1 MAIATTADNPLLA
14 DHGLPEFGRL
24 EPQHVV
30 PAVQHT
36 IERARV
42 QLESLEQHLFPD
54 WDRTIALIEELD
66 RPFDY
71 AWKPVGH
78 LFGVKNSPELRTAYD
93 TVLPQVVEFG
103 LRVRQ
108 SEPLY
113 RALKGLRDGPEWD
126 RLDQAQQRIVTDR
139 ILEAELA
146 GIALPPDRQARFNKI
161 EQELSQLSTKYSNNV
176 LDATKAYGLEIT
188 DAAATEGWPP
198 SLRQLAAQAYNL
210 AHREAP
216 PPSSATPE
224 QGPWRITLEAPLYIP
239 FMEHCRRRDLRE
251 QVYRGFITRA
261 ATEPFD
267 NTPLIAQILR
277 LRREK
282 ARLLGYGNYAEISL
296 ARKMARGVAAVQDM
310 FQQLRM
316 ASWQPGQR
324 DLQDLVEFK
333 QQQGHSEPLQLWD
346 VPFWAERL
354 RESRYAY
361 TDEEIRPYFP
371 LERVLDGLF
380 ALLHRLFG
388 ITVRPTLGKT
398 SVWHPDV
405 RFYEVFDEE
414 DRPIAAFYL
423 DPYSRP
429 ENKRGGAWMDDCLGR
444 RCVDGHWQLPVAHL
458 VCNQTPPV
466 GDTPALMTFREVETL
481 FHEMGHGLQHM
492 LTRVDY
498 ADAAGIN
505 GIEWDAV
512 ELPSQFMENWCYHRP
527 TLMGMTRHY
536 QTGEPLPEEL
546 YQKIC
551 AARNYRAASQMLRQ
565 LLFGMTD
572 IELHTTF
579 DPDGKESAFDLQ
591 RRISEQTAVL
601 PLLPEDR
608 FLCSFQHIF
617 SGGYAAGYYS
627 YKWAEILSA
636 DAFGAFEEAG
646 LDNADA
652 VMETGRRFRDT
663 VLALGGSRHPMEVF
677 RMFRGR
683 EPRVEPLLRQQGL
696 LTDKSPG

>member
-1 MAIATTADNPLLA
+1 VTAELLDNPLLA
-14 DHGLPEFGRL
+14 EHGLPDFGRI
-24 EPQHVV
+24 EPAHVV
-30 PAVQHT
+30 PAVEQA
-36 IERARV
+36 IARAERELQAYEG
-42 QLESLEQHLFPD
+42 QFAPS
-54 WDRTIALIEELD
+54 WDRTIALVEELD
-66 RPFDY
+66 RPFEY

-93 TVLPQVVEFG
+93 TVLPRVVELG

-113 RALKGLRDGPEWD
+113 RALKDLRNSSEWE
-126 RLDQAQQRIVTDR
+126 RLDEAQQRIVTDR
-139 ILEAELA
+139 ITDAELA
-146 GIALPPDRQARFNKI
+146 GIGLPVEDRERFNQI
-161 EQELSQLSTKYSNNV
+161 EQELSQLSTQFTNHV
-176 LDATKAYGLEIT
+176 LDATKAYGLELT
-188 DAAATEGWPP
+188 DPAATDGWPT
-198 SLRQLAAQAYNL
+198 SLRQLAAQSYNQ
-210 AHREAP
+210 AHREDATP
-216 PPSSATPE
+216 PSATPE

-251 QVYRGFITRA
+251 GVYRAFITRA
-261 ATEPFD
+261 AAGPLD

-282 ARLLGYGNYAEISL
+282 SQLLGYENYAQVSL
-296 ARKMARGVAAVQDM
+296 VRKMASSVDAIQDM
-310 FQQLRM
+310 FRQLRE
-316 ASWQPGQR
+316 ASWEPGQR
-324 DLQDLVEFK
+324 DLKDLLDFK
-333 QQQGHSEPLQLWD
+333 HQQGDAEPIALWD

-354 RESRYAY
+354 RENRYAY

-371 LERVLDGLF
+371 MERVLDGLF
-380 ALLHRLFG
+380 ALLNRLFG
-388 ITVRPTLGKT
+388 IVVRPTVAKV

-405 RFYEVFDEE
+405 RFYQVFGD
-414 DRPIAAFYL
+414 DLPIAAFYL
-423 DPYSRP
+423 DPYSRA

-444 RCVDGHWQLPVAHL
+444 RRVNGHWQIPVAHL
-458 VCNQTPPV
+458 VCNQSPPV
-466 GDTPALMTFREVETL
+466 GDIPALMTFREVETL

-492 LTRVDY
+492 LTRVNHP
-498 ADAAGIN
+498 DAAGIN

-527 TLMGMTRHY
+527 TLMGMTGHY
-536 QTGEPLPEEL
+536 QTGEPLPEDL

-572 IELHTTF
+572 IELHTAF
-579 DPDGKESAFDLQ
+579 DPDGSETAFDVQ
-591 RRISEQTAVL
+591 RRISAQTNVL

-646 LDNADA
+646 LDDPDA
-652 VMETGRRFRDT
+652 VAETGRRFRDT
-663 VLALGGSRHPMEVF
+663 VLSLGGSRHPMEVF

-683 EPRVEPLLRQQGL
+683 EPSVEPLLRQQGL
-696 LTDKSPG
+696 LRTT